1 MPKIMAR
8 YTTTRTDTLS
18 EHYAG
23 GQYAIRLYYKWSDA
37 YHYKSATRYAKVHPV
52 DGKFDAS
59 IEATDIDSSVVWLS
73 IKKMVE
79 K

>member
-1 MPKIMAR
+1 MPTITKVLP
-8 YTTTRTDTLS
+8 DTL
-18 EHYAG
+18 
-23 GQYAIRLYYKWSDA
+23 
-37 YHYKSATRYAKVHPV
+37 KVHPV